1 LTAAAPELRRKKS
14 IAERYSAIAMPPLT
28 EVPTP
33 AGSPYGTLEKVKGDA
48 KKEKEEGKKG
58 VLKEA
63 SSGGGSMGSTGST
76 GSGGRARSV
85 FAIAREMADQGQD
98 GDRSVEE
105 PRSKQESGRRSRE
118 VSARELEK
126 PLVESDSSEDGG
138 PKDVRPAGGS
148 LKFPSSQ
155 SYIDTKAMVQEE
167 GLKPPPSPGPGP
179 NDKGRERV
187 ISFGESPPYRYFGR
201 LLS

>member
-1 LTAAAPELRRKKS
+1 
-14 IAERYSAIAMPPLT
+14 MPPLT

-48 KKEKEEGKKG
+48 KKEKDEGKKG
-58 VLKEA
+58 VSKEA
-63 SSGGGSMGSTGST
+63 SGGGGSMGSTGSS
-76 GSGGRARSV
+76 GSAGRARSV

-98 GDRSVEE
+98 GDRSFEE
-105 PRSKQESGRRSRE
+105 SQSKQESGRKLRE

-126 PLVESDSSEDGG
+126 PLVESDSSEDEG
-138 PKDVRPAGGS
+138 PKGVRLAEKAGGS

-179 NDKGRERV
+179 NEKGRERV
-187 ISFGESPPYRYFGR
+187 ISFGKFTLSLLWENVELTR
-201 LLS
+201 L